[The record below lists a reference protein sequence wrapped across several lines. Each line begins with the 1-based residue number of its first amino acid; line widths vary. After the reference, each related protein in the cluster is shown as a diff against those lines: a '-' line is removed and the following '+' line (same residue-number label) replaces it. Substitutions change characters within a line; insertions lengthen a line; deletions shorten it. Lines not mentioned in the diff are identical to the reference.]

1 MITDVLNL
9 FPLAI
14 KQSLANCTKQR
25 WHMLQEIRLRLNRPI
40 ELIFDTHVEWIEQ
53 VKFSSEHSQ
62 YLLNQLSEF
71 SLYRLQ
77 DELREGYI
85 TISGGHR
92 VGLAG
97 EVSTLN
103 GTVKSLKHI
112 TFFNIRLAKEKK
124 YCAQNILLKLYDQSY
139 LNTLI
144 IGPPQTGKTTIIRDL
159 SRMIATGYN
168 YIPAKKVCV
177 IDERSEIAASKN
189 GIPQH
194 DVGLRTDVLDACP
207 KAEGMMMAIRS
218 LSPEVII
225 VDEIGSQKDIQAL
238 LEAAQAGVAVI
249 CTIHGKSLRQI
260 KQRPAL
266 ATLLKQNVF
275 ERFVVL
281 NAARPGVVQAI
292 FNGNEKKL
300 LSERQKWVT

>member
-124 YCAQNILLKLYDQSY
+124 YCAQNILLKLYEQSY

-225 VDEIGSQKDIQAL
+225 VDEIGNSQDVHAL
-238 LEAAQAGVAVI
+238 MEAIHAGVTI
-249 CTIHGKSLRQI
+249 FCTIHGHSMIDLKARPSLRPLFEQH
-260 KQRPAL
+260 
-266 ATLLKQNVF
+266 VF
-275 ERFVVL
+275 KRYV
-281 NAARPGVVQAI
+281 
-292 FNGNEKKL
+292 L
-300 LSERQKWVT
+300 LSRKGSPLIQQILDNEEKIMRRALS